1 MKNKRLIELA
11 RKHDKQIIA
20 TTHNASVLDGM
31 NLNEDDVYLHVVRR
45 SIDGYTK
52 TNRVVLKQEL
62 GMPLSEAWQKGFL
75 GGLPDNF

>member
-1 MKNKRLIELA
+1 
-11 RKHDKQIIA
+11 
-20 TTHNASVLDGM
+20 VLDGM
-31 NLNEDDVYLHVVRR
+31 NLNEKDVYLHVVRR